1 MKTIDKKIR
10 KAIFALVL
18 LAVLFNIVVAEAD
31 LGPCE
36 NAFFLCMQDPSWA
49 GASEGVFHCLLGYL
63 FCKKY
68 IDPVRG

>member
-1 MKTIDKKIR
+1 MRRINKKNRRVIYG
-10 KAIFALVL
+10 FL
-18 LAVLFNIVVAEAD
+18 LLSVLFNIGAAGAD

-36 NAFFLCMQDPSWA
+36 NAFFLCMQDPLWA
-49 GASEGVFHCLLGYL
+49 GASEAVFHCLLGYL